1 MTDVLRGRLT
11 TLYAAM
17 KSETF
22 RRAKNFLGM
31 PIV

>member
-22 RRAKNFLGM
+22 PAFRFLH
-31 PIV
+31 IN